1 MDKFLEELRK
11 LSKNCNF
18 EAATADVYRL
28 EMICD
33 SFVNGLSSNYI
44 REHLLEKAALTLDQA
59 YQQAWTLHIA
69 QKNSE
74 AYVQQSY
81 QTASSSIATA
91 TIKPEP
97 ISPDVD
103 PEILSAMQNSTL

>member
-11 LSKNCNF
+11 LSKNSNF
-18 EAATADVYRL
+18 EAVTADVYRL

-33 SFVNGLSSNYI
+33 SFINSLSSNYI
-44 REHLLEKAALTLDQA
+44 WEHLLEKAALTLDQA
-59 YQQAWTLHIA
+59 YQQTWTLHVA

-81 QTASSSIATA
+81 QMASSSIATA
-91 TIKPEP
+91 TIEPEP